1 MSHATCLSP
10 LGPLTVTAA
19 DGAIVALSWG
29 EAGCGLLDPL
39 VQTAVEELDAYFEG
53 ALRTFSL
60 PLKPAGSGFQRRVWA
75 AIAAIPFGETR
86 SYGALASEL
95 GSGPRAVARACAA
108 NPIPLIIPC
117 HRVISADGSL
127 TGYSGGSGID
137 TKAWLL
143 RHEGAAVTTPP
154 RSTRSLRGEAHAAR
168 DCSL

>member
-1 MSHATCLSP
+1 MSHATCFSP

-39 VQTAVEELDAYFEG
+39 VQTAVEQLEAYFEG
-53 ALRTFSL
+53 SLRYFSV
-60 PLKPAGSGFQRRVWA
+60 PLKPAGTAFQRRVWA
-75 AIAAIPFGETR
+75 AMAAIPCGETR
-86 SYGALASEL
+86 SYGALAGEL

-108 NPIPLIIPC
+108 NPIPILIPC
-117 HRVISADGSL
+117 HRIIGADGSL

-143 RHEGAAVTTPP
+143 RHEGAAVTTKP
-154 RSTRSLRGEAHAAR
+154 RLTRPLRGDAHAAR

>member
-1 MSHATCLSP
+1 MTHATLASP
-10 LGPLTVTAA
+10 LGPVTVTVA
-19 DGAIVALSWG
+19 DGAIVALNWG

-39 VQTAVEELDAYFEG
+39 VRMAVEELQAYFEG
-53 ALRTFSL
+53 HLQQFNL
-60 PLKPAGSGFQRRVWA
+60 PLKPAGTTFQRRVWA
-75 AIAAIPFGETR
+75 ALTAIPCGGTR
-86 SYGALASEL
+86 SYGALAGEL

-108 NPIPLIIPC
+108 NPIPIIIPC
-117 HRVISADGSL
+117 HRVIGADGSL

-154 RSTRSLRGEAHAAR
+154 RLTRRFRGNAHATR